1 MWDHSKHKISKKD
14 NIILDGNL
22 ASEYATVYVGKSKIC
37 KCMQSLFSCSQRP
50 KDTYTCSGHSERG
63 ASMWILPSCVLSYP
77 NFEII
82 GQSCNSMSWE
92 RGRMQISFCAA
103 ELFQKWAVCLTTW
116 ERSVS
121 QMQTHA
127 SKNPGTPLLAAG
139 IQTSN
144 LQRKAMLV
152 HPAVLTTMLT
162 KFPLHNGF
170 AEVRWLP
177 HYALLVKLQWSGKCG
192 VAISSSAG

>member
-1 MWDHSKHKISKKD
+1 MWDHSKHKISKK
-14 NIILDGNL
+14 IILFWMVILPQNMPQSMWVRVKYANVCNL
-22 ASEYATVYVGKSKIC
+22 YSVAHKD
-37 KCMQSLFSCSQRP
+37 L
-50 KDTYTCSGHSERG
+50 KDTYTCSGHAGKG

-77 NFEII
+77 NFEI

-116 ERSVS
+116 ERSMS

-177 HYALLVKLQWSGKCG
+177 H
-192 VAISSSAG
+192 